1 MEIRKWNQLTRD
13 ACASKKWDHLFLLLG
28 ELSVRAT
35 LLSSGG
41 GGWVYDDGDDDWEDD
56 DDADGDD
63 YDADDGD
70 DDGDTLRPGAWQQ
83 TARIPGQE
91 LLTEPS
97 PPPSCEKI
105 MMICSNDNKEDW
117 LTGWWL
123 QW

>member
-1 MEIRKWNQLTRD
+1 M
-13 ACASKKWDHLFLLLG
+13 
-28 ELSVRAT
+28 
-35 LLSSGG
+35 
-41 GGWVYDDGDDDWEDD
+41 YDDGDDDWEDD

-63 YDADDGD
+63 DDADDDG

-105 MMICSNDNKEDW
+105 MMICSNDNKED
-117 LTGWWL
+117 
-123 QW
+123 